1 MLVLMAFIEGRVVYS
16 QYIRDGDDGS
26 MVFIEGR
33 VVHVYTVGI
42 LVMVMLVVIESRVVY
57 TVGLLIG
64 KE

>member
-1 MLVLMAFIEGRVVYS
+1 
-16 QYIRDGDDGS
+16 